1 MKIEKKIVGW
11 SVLTATNQQAANE
24 APTKRDIDPRFL
36 RIDKREEGSWDSV
49 TVKASFPTSNGAKK
63 LYFVIGFGT
72 VCGVREGQPVCIE
85 RPLEFFVPVGQTD
98 TDYQWVSATMRTLSL
113 AARGGFLT
121 KALEDLR
128 QVVSSEV
135 IWHGRSPTGKGMVHH
150 SVVACLSW
158 MIQDELR
165 KRGYL
170 DASYNEVDLDLLVKR
185 YEQIQALRSG
195 LPADAVPQPVVA
207 GASQAEAVNKAKVG
221 TCPEKGCG
229 GDLVLKDGCKTCLD
243 CGYSKCG

>member
-11 SVLTATNQQAANE
+11 SVVTASNQPAANE
-24 APTKRDIDPRFL
+24 VPPTRDIDPRFL
-36 RIDKREEGSWDSV
+36 RIDKREEGSWESV
-49 TVKASFPTSNGAKK
+49 TVKASFPTSNGARK

-72 VCGVREGQPVCIE
+72 VCGVRDGQQVCIE

-98 TDYQWVSATMRTLSL
+98 SDYQWVSATMRTLSL

-135 IWHGRSPTGKGMVHH
+135 IWHGRSPSGKGMVHH
-150 SVVACLSW
+150 SVVACLAW

-170 DASYNEVDLDLLVKR
+170 DANYDEVDLNQLIQR
-185 YEQIQALRSG
+185 YEMIQAIRSG
-195 LPADAVPQPVVA
+195 LPSDAVPQPVA
-207 GASQAEAVNKAKVG
+207 TGESSPPSVNKAIVG
-221 TCPEKGCG
+221 TCPERGCG
-229 GDLVLKDGCKTCLD
+229 GDMVLKDGCKTCLD